1 MRHRS
6 SEGANESELHS
17 SLKVWTSNK
26 LSPFDST
33 GSLIAKNMNG
43 LSDIDLLDSYAKSRS
58 EEAFQEL
65 VTRHVDFIYSAAM
78 RQLRNSQLAEEAT
91 QAAFIA
97 LAGKAGRLQPR
108 TVITG
113 WLYHAVHFAALN
125 LQRSEARRKHWEK
138 EAATMNN
145 PHENAAAEST
155 DLFKET
161 ALPQVDGALAE
172 LGEKDRAA
180 LVLRFLQQKSL
191 RDVGET
197 MGTSEEAAK
206 KRVSRALEKLRSLL
220 ARRGVVVPAAALAIG
235 LSQLPAFTAPGG
247 LRASLPA
254 IVAKAAIPATT
265 LASALVAQLLVMRA
279 KLIAAFGAIVV
290 CAAVFVLWPRLT
302 ANGTPPNPA
311 TASGITIKLTSVM
324 VDDQDKALKF
334 YSDILGFNKKRDLL
348 LGPSERWL
356 TVVSS
361 DGPDEIE
368 MLLEPLGFPPARV
381 YQQALHDAGRPWTG
395 FGVDNVQREYAR
407 LTQLGINF
415 SLKPTNAG
423 PAIIAIFD
431 DTCGNLIQLFQSTE
445 TTNANNGTKNTTNKT
460 AMKIKLNSVMVKDQD
475 KALKFYTENL
485 GFIKKHDMPAGEGR
499 WLTVVSA
506 QEPDGAE
513 LLLEPMG
520 FPPGKVFQEAV
531 YKAGIPF
538 TAFAVESTQKE
549 YERLKKLGVS
559 FTMEPT
565 QMGPT
570 TIAVFDDT
578 CGNLIQLFQKYENV
592 VSVNG

>member
-1 MRHRS
+1 
-6 SEGANESELHS
+6 
-17 SLKVWTSNK
+17 
-26 LSPFDST
+26 
-33 GSLIAKNMNG
+33 
-43 LSDIDLLDSYAKSRS
+43 
-58 EEAFQEL
+58 
-65 VTRHVDFIYSAAM
+65 
-78 RQLRNSQLAEEAT
+78 
-91 QAAFIA
+91 
-97 LAGKAGRLQPR
+97 
-108 TVITG
+108 
-113 WLYHAVHFAALN
+113 
-125 LQRSEARRKHWEK
+125 
-138 EAATMNN
+138 MNN
-145 PHENAAAEST
+145 PGDST
-155 DLFKET
+155 ETQFTDTFKET
-161 ALPQVDGALAE
+161 ALPHVDNALAQ
-172 LGEKDRAA
+172 LIEKDRTA
-180 LVLRFLQQKSL
+180 LLLRFLQQKSF
-191 RDVGET
+191 RDVGDT

-220 ARRGVVVPAAALAIG
+220 ARRGVVVPAAALAVG
-235 LSQLPAFTAPGG
+235 LSQLPAFAAPAA

-265 LASALVAQLLVMRA
+265 LASALLGQLLVMRA
-279 KLIAAFGAIVV
+279 KLIAAFSAIVLCV
-290 CAAVFVLWPRLT
+290 AIFALWPRLT
-302 ANGTPPNPA
+302 NGNPSNPA

-324 VDDQDKALKF
+324 VDDQDKALRF

-395 FGVDNVQREYAR
+395 FGVENVQREYAR

-431 DTCGNLIQLFQSTE
+431 DTCGNLIQLFQSAE
-445 TTNANNGTKNTTNKT
+445 TTNANNSTKNTTNKT

-485 GFIKKHDMPAGEGR
+485 GFIKKHDMPAGGGR

-506 QEPDGAE
+506 QEPDGPE

-520 FPPGKVFQEAV
+520 FPPAKVFQEAV

-549 YERLKKLGVS
+549 YERLKKLGVG

-578 CGNLIQLFQKYENV
+578 CGNLIQLFQKD
-592 VSVNG
+592 